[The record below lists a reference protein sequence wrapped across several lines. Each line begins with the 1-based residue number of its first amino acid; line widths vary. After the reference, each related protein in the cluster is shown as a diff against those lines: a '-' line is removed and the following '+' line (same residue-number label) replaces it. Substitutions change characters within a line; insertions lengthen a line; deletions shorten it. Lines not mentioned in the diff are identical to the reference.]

1 GAKRHIF
8 RYVCQ
13 AFFDKKWG
21 ILIKKESTS
30 LVNRG
35 LEIPRD
41 YNIQKE
47 VFALY
52 TYIMIK

>member
-1 GAKRHIF
+1 
-8 RYVCQ
+8 CQ

-41 YNIQKE
+41 Y
-47 VFALY
+47 
-52 TYIMIK
+52 IKDPEDWDYAGISGKSCVWWNCYR